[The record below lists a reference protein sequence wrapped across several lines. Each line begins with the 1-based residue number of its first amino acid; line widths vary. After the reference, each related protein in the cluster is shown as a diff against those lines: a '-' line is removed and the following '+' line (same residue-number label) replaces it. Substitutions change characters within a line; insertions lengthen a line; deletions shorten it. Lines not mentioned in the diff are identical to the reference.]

1 MIPASDLDFIAGLCR
16 ARAGLRVD
24 AEKAYLIESRLA
36 VVARREGYDSAEDFV
51 ETVRVRGDARLAWA
65 AVEAM
70 AQPESEFFR
79 DRHVFAALANEILP
93 AMARAPGGEPIRVWS
108 AACGAGQEV
117 YSLAMLLSEVPAL
130 SARVELFASDL
141 SERALEKA
149 QAGLYS
155 QFEVQRGLPARL
167 LVRHFEKAG
176 EAFVLSPQIRRAP
189 RWRRANL
196 MDDISPLGRFDVVLC
211 RGLLGQ
217 MEPDAR
223 AQVLRRLHAVLKP
236 GGRIVLGLKDDP
248 GPDLTAVGAGIYAA
262 RATGRDAERRDG
274 IRPAA

>member
-1 MIPASDLDFIAGLCR
+1 MIPAPDLDFVVALCR
-16 ARAGLRVD
+16 ARAGLKVD

-51 ETVRVRGDARLAWA
+51 ETVRVRGDERLAWA

-70 AQPESEFFR
+70 LPAETGFFR
-79 DRHVFAALANEILP
+79 DRHVFAALVNEILP
-93 AMARAPGGEPIRVWS
+93 ALARAPGGEPVRVWS
-108 AACGAGQEV
+108 AACGTGQEI
-117 YSLAMLLSEVPAL
+117 YSLAMLLADAPAL
-130 SARVELFASDL
+130 SARVELFAADL

-155 QFEVQRGLPARL
+155 QFEVQHGLPARL

-176 EAFVLSPQIRRAP
+176 EAFVLSPHIRRTT

-196 MDDISPLGRFDVVLC
+196 MDDISPMGRFDVVMC

-217 MEPDAR
+217 MHPDAR
-223 AQVLRRLHAVLKP
+223 GAVLRRLQAALKP
-236 GGRIVLGLKDDP
+236 GGRLVLGLKDDP
-248 GPDLTAVGAGIYAA
+248 GPDLVAVGPGIY
-262 RATGRDAERRDG
+262 GDRRDVV
-274 IRPAA
+274 RSAA